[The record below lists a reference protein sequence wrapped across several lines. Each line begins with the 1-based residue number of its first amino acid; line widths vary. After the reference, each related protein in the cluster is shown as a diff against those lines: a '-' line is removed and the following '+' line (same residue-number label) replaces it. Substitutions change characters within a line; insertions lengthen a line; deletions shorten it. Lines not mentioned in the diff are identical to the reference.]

1 MALSGTSAAILLIRH
16 GHHLRLVRVA
26 LNLLGEK
33 IAKHFNIAERLSEFS
48 DKSSDDSFSS
58 LELRRFSVKVSKI

>member
-1 MALSGTSAAILLIRH
+1 M
-16 GHHLRLVRVA
+16 RVA

-33 IAKHFNIAERLSEFS
+33 IAKHFNIAERLSELS

-58 LELRRFSVKVSKI
+58 LKFRRFSVKVSKI